1 MRGLSWMLLVA
12 LGLSPAFA
20 GEPVCCR
27 LFGFDASSM
36 LGADAALC
44 GRLLDADQRRE
55 AESRTLEDRR
65 LATRCALDA
74 QAQGSAFVYTY
85 RLLVSPDVDMVYQ
98 AVFGAHGER
107 LLLRMG
113 LYQGENIRTV
123 EVCTALRV
131 QADGQVAKQGCRLR
145 QGTLDSLPRLRN

>member
-1 MRGLSWMLLVA
+1 MTRTWITLLA
-12 LGLSPAFA
+12 LQGASTIAAEPA
-20 GEPVCCR
+20 CCN

-36 LGADAALC
+36 LGNDAVMC
-44 GRLLDADQRRE
+44 GKIRDANSRDETESVTREERR
-55 AESRTLEDRR
+55 R
-65 LATRCALDA
+65 ATQCALEV
-74 QAQGSAFVYTY
+74 QARGRAFVYTF

-98 AVFGAHGER
+98 TVFGAHGER

-123 EVCTALRV
+123 EACSTLTV

-145 QGTLDSLPRLRN
+145 QGIPD

>member
-1 MRGLSWMLLVA
+1 MRRATWILLSV
-12 LGLSPAFA
+12 LGASRVFA
-20 GEPVCCR
+20 DDARCCR
-27 LFGFDASSM
+27 LFGFDA
-36 LGADAALC
+36 AALLGENAVVC
-44 GRLLDADQRRE
+44 GSIVDADQRRE

-65 LATRCALDA
+65 AATQCALDA
-74 QAQGSAFVYTY
+74 QAQRRAFVYTY
-85 RLLVSPDVDMVYQ
+85 RLLVSPDVDMIYQ

-123 EVCTALRV
+123 EVCATLSV

-145 QGTLDSLPRLRN
+145 QGTLG